1 MPISDW
7 FSRREQ
13 NNSVS
18 PSSKRPVPDGVW
30 SKCDSCNHVVY
41 QQQLVKNFN
50 VCPHCQHHFPLSA
63 AARIEMLSDEGTFV
77 EMDADLATTDPLGFT
92 ALKTYEE
99 SIEQA
104 KTKTGLTEAIVTG
117 TGSLEQRALVLG
129 VMDFGFVGGSMGSV
143 VGEKVARAFEH
154 AAKKK
159 LPVVM
164 VCASGG
170 ARMQEGMLS
179 LMQMAKTSAAVSR
192 FRQCGRPFISILS
205 DPTSGGVTASFATL
219 ADIIIAEP
227 GAFVGFAGPRVIE
240 DTIRQKLP
248 AGFQR
253 AEFLLEH
260 GMLDMVLPRELHRET
275 LTRLLDYLGG
285 GA

>member
-13 NNSVS
+13 HNSVA

-30 SKCDSCNHVVY
+30 AKCSSCNKVLY
-41 QQQLVKNFN
+41 QRQVAKNFK
-50 VCPHCQHHFPLSA
+50 VCPHCQHHFEMSA
-63 AARIEMLSDEGTFV
+63 PERLEMLVDEGTFV
-77 EMDADLATTDPLGFT
+77 EMDAAISTADPLQFV
-92 ALKTYEE
+92 ALKTYGE

-104 KTKTGLTEAIVTG
+104 REKTGLTEAIVTG
-117 TGSLEQRALVLG
+117 TGTLGQRPVVVG
-129 VMDFGFVGGSMGSV
+129 VMDFRFIGGSMGSG

-154 AAKKK
+154 AAKKR

-179 LMQMAKTSAAVSR
+179 LMQMAKTSAAVAR
-192 FRQCGRPFISILS
+192 FRESRRPFISILS

-219 ADIIIAEP
+219 ADVIIAEP
-227 GAFVGFAGPRVIE
+227 GAFVGFTGPRVIE

-248 AGFQR
+248 QGFQR

-260 GMLDMVLPRELHRET
+260 GMVDMVLPRELHRET

-285 GA
+285 V